1 MQAAVVRRAVN
12 RSTYLWG
19 HFTKEGDVHFLALG
33 HQCSEKWL
41 VRPFRVIDGW
51 LVAL

>member
-1 MQAAVVRRAVN
+1 MQAAVLRRAVN
-12 RSTYLWG
+12 RSHLPLG
-19 HFTKEGDVHFLALG
+19 AFTKEGDVHFLALR

>member
-1 MQAAVVRRAVN
+1 MQAAVMRRAVN

-19 HFTKEGDVHFLALG
+19 HFTKEGDVHFLELG